1 MSQQEFLAMLREEAE
16 DERMNDPLR
25 DPGFFKLNWS
35 TKNAPLT
42 CHHHHHYYS
51 YYLSPCS

>member
-1 MSQQEFLAMLREEAE
+1 MSQQEFLEMLREEAE
-16 DERMNDPLR
+16 DERMNDP
-25 DPGFFKLNWS
+25 GFFILNWS

-42 CHHHHHYYS
+42 CHHHHHHYS